1 MQYLD
6 ENETI
11 FPPHSP
17 VTPSLSP
24 ISGVDKLWELETD
37 NTYLK
42 YLYPRITRQIS
53 EFVEEEC
60 DKMEY
65 EGSLMF
71 DVFPDKTALQ
81 IMAAGIA
88 SDFKKENPD
97 VYPDQPNL
105 LRDMIEVVL
114 FHEIMY
120 RRNRYRNHKRLY
132 L

>member
-1 MQYLD
+1 MSHFDNQTPYVP
-6 ENETI
+6 TY
-11 FPPHSP
+11 PPALGSQ
-17 VTPSLSP
+17 
-24 ISGVDKLWELETD
+24 KLMELEAD
-37 NTYLK
+37 NSYLK
-42 YLYPRITRQIS
+42 YLYPKITRQIS

-71 DVFPDKTALQ
+71 DVFPDNIALQ
-81 IMAAGIA
+81 LMAAGIA
-88 SDFKKENPD
+88 GEFTKK
-97 VYPDQPNL
+97 YPDSYPEEGRL

-114 FHEIMY
+114 YHEIMY

>member
-1 MQYLD
+1 MSHYDDSEFFLP
-6 ENETI
+6 TY
-11 FPPHSP
+11 PPA
-17 VTPSLSP
+17 
-24 ISGVDKLWELETD
+24 SGRVKLWELETD
-37 NTYLK
+37 NMYLK
-42 YLYPRITRQIS
+42 YLYPKITRQIS

-71 DVFPDKTALQ
+71 DLFPDKVALQ
-81 IMAAGIA
+81 IMAAGITEE
-88 SDFKKENPD
+88 FKKK
-97 VYPDQPNL
+97 YPDAYTEESEL

>member
-1 MQYLD
+1 M
-6 ENETI
+6 
-11 FPPHSP
+11 
-17 VTPSLSP
+17 
-24 ISGVDKLWELETD
+24 ETD
-37 NTYLK
+37 NSYLK
-42 YLYPRITRQIS
+42 YLYPKITRQIS
-53 EFVEEEC
+53 DFVENEC

-71 DVFPDKTALQ
+71 DLFPDKVALQ
-81 IMAAGIA
+81 MMAAGIA
-88 SDFKKENPD
+88 TQFKKENPD
-97 VYPDQPNL
+97 VYPDQPEL

>member
-1 MQYLD
+1 MHYLD
-6 ENETI
+6 SEKE
-11 FPPHSP
+11 FYQSHYP
-17 VTPSLSP
+17 VTPTLTP

-37 NTYLK
+37 NNYLK
-42 YLYPRITRQIS
+42 YLYPKITRQIS
-53 EFVEEEC
+53 EFVENEC

-71 DVFPDKTALQ
+71 DLFPDKVALQ
-81 IMAAGIA
+81 MMASGIA
-88 SDFKKENPD
+88 SDFQKENPD
-97 VYPDQPNL
+97 VYPDQPEP

>member
-1 MQYLD
+1 MHYYD
-6 ENETI
+6 ENEELYRSHY
-11 FPPHSP
+11 PA
-17 VTPSLSP
+17 TPSLAP
-24 ISGVDKLWELETD
+24 ISGVDKLWEMEMD

-42 YLYPRITRQIS
+42 YLYPKITRQIS
-53 EFVEEEC
+53 EFVENEC

-71 DVFPDKTALQ
+71 DLFPDKVALQ
-81 IMAAGIA
+81 MMAAGITQQ
-88 SDFKKENPD
+88 FKKENPD
-97 VYPDQPNL
+97 VYPNQPEL

>member
-1 MQYLD
+1 MSHYD
-6 ENETI
+6 EREYFLPTY
-11 FPPHSP
+11 PPA
-17 VTPSLSP
+17 
-24 ISGVDKLWELETD
+24 SGTVKLWEMETD

-42 YLYPRITRQIS
+42 YLYPKITRQIS

-71 DVFPDKTALQ
+71 DLFPDKTALR
-81 IMAAGIA
+81 IMAAGITEE
-88 SDFKKENPD
+88 FKKK
-97 VYPDQPNL
+97 YPDAYPDEGSL

>member
-1 MQYLD
+1 MSHYDDNTFFLPGY
-6 ENETI
+6 
-11 FPPHSP
+11 PPAF
-17 VTPSLSP
+17 
-24 ISGVDKLWELETD
+24 GKEKLWELEAD
-37 NTYLK
+37 KSYLK
-42 YLYPRITRQIS
+42 YLYPKITREIS

-71 DVFPDKTALQ
+71 DAFPDKIALQ
-81 IMAAGIA
+81 LMAAGIA
-88 SDFKKENPD
+88 KEFTEKHPD
-97 VYPDQPNL
+97 TYPDESEL

-120 RRNRYRNHKRLY
+120 RRNRYRTHKRLY

>member
-1 MQYLD
+1 MSHYDDREYLLP
-6 ENETI
+6 TY
-11 FPPHSP
+11 PPA
-17 VTPSLSP
+17 
-24 ISGVDKLWELETD
+24 SGTAKLWEMETD

-71 DVFPDKTALQ
+71 DLFPDKTALQ
-81 IMAAGIA
+81 IMAAGITTE
-88 SDFKKENPD
+88 FKKK
-97 VYPDQPNL
+97 YPDAYPDESKL

>member
-1 MQYLD
+1 MK
-6 ENETI
+6 EMN
-11 FPPHSP
+11 HSDPFFHAHYP

-24 ISGVDKLWELETD
+24 IAGTDKLWELEAD
-37 NTYLK
+37 NSYLK
-42 YLYPRITRQIS
+42 YLYSKITRQIS

-71 DVFPDKTALQ
+71 DQFPDKVALQ
-81 IMAAGIA
+81 IMASGIA
-88 SDFKKENPD
+88 DDFRKENPD
-97 VYPDQPNL
+97 AYAGADSL
-105 LRDMIEVVL
+105 LRDIIEVIL

-120 RRNRYRNHKRLY
+120 RRNRYRSHKRLY

>member
-1 MQYLD
+1 MEHN
-6 ENETI
+6 ENPDFLFFFDHPAVPTL
-11 FPPHSP
+11 PPALGSA
-17 VTPSLSP
+17 
-24 ISGVDKLWELETD
+24 KLWELEED
-37 NTYLK
+37 NAYLK
-42 YLYPRITRQIS
+42 YLYPRITKQICG
-53 EFVEEEC
+53 FVEEEC

-81 IMAAGIA
+81 IMAAGIMK
-88 SDFKKENPD
+88 DFKEK
-97 VYPDQPNL
+97 YPDNSREDNS

>member
-1 MQYLD
+1 MSHYDDRELLLP
-6 ENETI
+6 TY
-11 FPPHSP
+11 PPA
-17 VTPSLSP
+17 
-24 ISGVDKLWELETD
+24 SGRVKLWEMEAD
-37 NTYLK
+37 NMYLK
-42 YLYPRITRQIS
+42 YLYPKITRQIS

-71 DVFPDKTALQ
+71 DLFPDKVALQ
-81 IMAAGIA
+81 LMAAGITEE
-88 SDFKKENPD
+88 FKKK
-97 VYPDQPNL
+97 YPDAYTDEGKL

-114 FHEIMY
+114 YHEIMY

>member
-1 MQYLD
+1 MHYMD
-6 ENETI
+6 KNEELFRSHYPATPTM
-11 FPPHSP
+11 PPVS
-17 VTPSLSP
+17 S
-24 ISGVDKLWELETD
+24 IDKLWEMETD
-37 NTYLK
+37 NSYLK
-42 YLYPRITRQIS
+42 YMYQKITRQIS
-53 EFVEEEC
+53 DFVENEC

-71 DVFPDKTALQ
+71 DLFPDKVALQ
-81 IMAAGIA
+81 MMAAGIA
-88 SDFKKENPD
+88 TQFKKENPD
-97 VYPDQPNL
+97 VYPDQPEL

>member
-1 MQYLD
+1 MKKSDTSDRFHPAHY
-6 ENETI
+6 
-11 FPPHSP
+11 P
-17 VTPSLSP
+17 VTPSLAP
-24 ISGVDKLWELETD
+24 LSGADKLWEMEAD
-37 NTYLK
+37 NSYLK
-42 YLYPRITRQIS
+42 YLYPQITRQIS

-71 DVFPDKTALQ
+71 DLFPDKIALQ

-88 SDFKKENPD
+88 KDFKKENPD
-97 VYPDQPNL
+97 AYAGQDAL

>member
-1 MQYLD
+1 MHYYD
-6 ENETI
+6 EITKLH
-11 FPPHSP
+11 PSHSGASP
-17 VTPSLSP
+17 TLSP

-37 NTYLK
+37 NSYLK
-42 YLYPRITRQIS
+42 YLYPKITRQIS
-53 EFVEEEC
+53 EFVENEC

-65 EGSLMF
+65 EGRLMF
-71 DVFPDKTALQ
+71 DLFPDKTSLHL
-81 IMAAGIA
+81 MAAGITQA
-88 SDFKKENPD
+88 FQKENPD
-97 VYPDQPNL
+97 AYPEQENY

>member
-1 MQYLD
+1 MHYYD
-6 ENETI
+6 KNEDL
-11 FPPHSP
+11 FRANPGA
-17 VTPSLSP
+17 TPTLSP
-24 ISGVDKLWELETD
+24 ISGVDKLWEMETD
-37 NTYLK
+37 NSYLK
-42 YLYPRITRQIS
+42 YLYPKITRQIS
-53 EFVEEEC
+53 EFVENEC

-71 DVFPDKTALQ
+71 DLFPDKTSLQ

-88 SDFKKENPD
+88 NAFKKENPD
-97 VYPDQPNL
+97 VYPEQPEL